1 MLKDKAIN
9 NFKNLIRFNLFF
21 SSINGLYRNYFQVK
35 RSKFGYI
42 DKTSRVRFPILIKG
56 IENVYLYEN
65 THILGNSLII
75 STKAKFIM
83 KKNSASAEG
92 LTIITGSHPAIVGE
106 LFLKSAESD
115 IQEAKDVI
123 IEEDVWLA
131 ANVTILPG
139 VIIGRGS
146 IIGSGSVCRNSVPP
160 YAIVIGNPGKV
171 IGFKFSPEEVIK
183 HEIILYNEDERIN
196 IDKITL
202 NYKKYFL
209 NKIHSIKSHLN

>member
-1 MLKDKAIN
+1 MLIKLKQNI
-9 NFKNLIRFNLFF
+9 KNIFRLNLFL
-21 SSINGLYRNYFQVK
+21 SSIICFYRNYFQVR

-42 DKTSRVRFPILIKG
+42 HESSTIRFPILIKG
-56 IENVYLYEN
+56 IENVFLYDH

-92 LTIITGSHPAIVGE
+92 LTIITGSHPSFVGE
-106 LFLKSAESD
+106 YFLEKAKND
-115 IQEAKDVI
+115 IQEARDVI

-146 IIGSGSVCRNSVPP
+146 IIGAGSVCRSQIPP
-160 YAIVIGNPGKV
+160 YAIVIGNPAKV
-171 IGFKFSPEEVIK
+171 IGFKFTPEEIIK
-183 HEIILYNEDERIN
+183 HEIMLYKIDDRI
-196 IDKITL
+196 DFETL
-202 NYKKYFL
+202 TFNYNKYFL
-209 NKIHSIKSHLN
+209 SKLQSIKSYLN